1 MRLKI
6 KYIAIDP
13 YYSDMV
19 QIFVGSRSSID
30 QQVHDFESWLGKE
43 HSKAWHQYTKLK
55 LLTVVNI
62 SEFNIINYETARRLH

>member
-30 QQVHDFESWLGKE
+30 QQVYDFESWLGKE
-43 HSKAWHQYTKLK
+43 HSNGTASIYKT
-55 LLTVVNI
+55 
-62 SEFNIINYETARRLH
+62 EIIDSDGYLGI

>member
-30 QQVHDFESWLGKE
+30 QQVYDFESWLGKG
-43 HSKAWHQYTKLK
+43 H
-55 LLTVVNI
+55 LTGI
-62 SEFNIINYETARRLH
+62 ASIYKTEIIDSDEYIGI